1 MQEIYL
7 LALVISLASFLSI
20 IFRKLEQPLIVSYLL
35 TGALLSLFHVVRPEQ
50 LAFLKFLPDI
60 GLAFLLFL
68 VGMEL
73 DLREFK
79 QLGKHVVWATVTQVV
94 LSSIF
99 LFLALMRFGLQPAVA
114 LVTGVSLSF
123 SSTILVVK
131 LLLEHKQLSSLHG
144 KLSVGILLFED
155 LLAILLLMFLAIVG
169 EGKPFSLL
177 ELGGV
182 VLKGAVLIWFSLFAG
197 RKLLPQ
203 LFKTT
208 AENFELLVLT
218 AIGWCLIFVSLSSL
232 MGFSLGIGAFLAG
245 ISLAQSVYRG
255 VISGK
260 IKPLRDFFIMIFF
273 IDLGIGLS
281 FSHIKNFLPLTVFLL
296 FYACVIKPVV
306 FYSVFVWLRFKS
318 KTAFQSAIQLS
329 SISEFAL
336 IILFL
341 ITKSGL
347 VNPDF
352 GSPLIFAAV
361 FSFVFSSTLIT
372 HDRIIYRYI
381 RPFLKRFER
390 EKTFSIDFLPG
401 AETKFS
407 NHAGLVGVHNSGAI
421 VLKSLSRFYENNLLA
436 VDFNPDVISGLKD
449 LGVPCVYGDIGDL
462 EVLDKLNLKEARLVI
477 STIKFLPD
485 NLALLDALEKIQSPA
500 VVIVAAADS
509 KDAVVL
515 YERGA
520 HHVSIPVNLE
530 GTSISRIVS
539 DYHDRL
545 RELQKD
551 RERKLGELKRVNNR

>member
-7 LALVISLASFLSI
+7 LALVISLASILSI
-20 IFRKLEQPLIVSYLL
+20 LFRKLDQPLIVSYLL
-35 TGALLSLFHVVRPEQ
+35 TGAILSLFHIVRPEQ
-50 LAFLKFLPDI
+50 LAFLRFLPDI

-79 QLGKHVVWATVTQVV
+79 QLGKHVIWASVTQVFVSSV
-94 LSSIF
+94 L
-99 LFLALMRFGLQPAVA
+99 LFFVLINFGLQAPAA
-114 LVTGVSLSF
+114 LVTAISLSF

-144 KLSVGILLFED
+144 KLSVGILLLED

-169 EGKPFSLL
+169 EGKQFNLL
-177 ELGGV
+177 ALLAV
-182 VLKGAVLIWFSLFAG
+182 IAKGAFLIWFSLFAG
-197 RKLLPQ
+197 RKLLPA

-218 AIGWCLIFVSLSSL
+218 AIGWCLIFVSVSSL
-232 MGFSLGIGAFLAG
+232 MGFSIGIGAFLAG
-245 ISLAQSVYRG
+245 ISMAQSVYRG

-281 FSHIKNFLPLTVFLL
+281 FSQIKDFLPLSFFLL
-296 FYACVIKPVV
+296 FYACVIKPVIFYFV
-306 FYSVFVWLRFKS
+306 FIWLRFRAR
-318 KTAFQSAIQLS
+318 TAFQSAIQLS

-347 VNPDF
+347 INPNF
-352 GSPLIFAAV
+352 ASPLIFAAV
-361 FSFVFSSTLIT
+361 FSFVFSSLLIT
-372 HDRIIYRYI
+372 YDRKIYHSFK
-381 RPFLKRFER
+381 PLLKKLER
-390 EKTFSIDFLPG
+390 SKTFSIDFLPSP
-401 AETKFS
+401 ETQFS
-407 NHAGLVGVHNSGAI
+407 DHAVLVGVHHSGSI
-421 VLKSLSRFYENNLLA
+421 VLRSLQRFFENNLLA
-436 VDFNPDVISGLKD
+436 VDFNPDIISSLKD
-449 LGVPCVYGDIGDL
+449 SGVSCVYGDIGDIDI
-462 EVLDKLNLKEARLVI
+462 LDKLNLKEAKLVI
-477 STIKFLPD
+477 STIRFLPD
-485 NLALLDALEKIQSPA
+485 NLALLDSLEKIQSPA
-500 VVIVAAADS
+500 IVIVAAADS

-530 GTSISRIVS
+530 GTSISRLIS
-539 DYHDRL
+539 DYHDNL
-545 RELQKD
+545 RELRRD
-551 RERKLGELKRVNNR
+551 RERKLGELKRALQ